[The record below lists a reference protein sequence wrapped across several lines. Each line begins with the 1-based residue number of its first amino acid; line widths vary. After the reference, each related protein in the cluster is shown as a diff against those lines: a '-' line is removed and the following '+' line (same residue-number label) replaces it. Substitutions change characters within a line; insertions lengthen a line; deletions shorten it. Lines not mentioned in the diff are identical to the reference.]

1 MTYLSKT
8 PTRKAAP
15 RIMSTLGHTIFLRED
30 KKKKGI
36 YTILLRTLILALL
49 AFTQVLLEEG
59 KYPYEWLVKT

>member
-1 MTYLSKT
+1 MTYLFKT

-15 RIMSTLGHTIFLRED
+15 RIMSTLGPLIGQN
-30 KKKKGI
+30 KGL
-36 YTILLRTLILALL
+36 YTILLRTLISALL